1 MCSFTSFCQDF
12 NYSTSG
18 SWIWLKPKEEIESF
32 KKGKEQLEYFYF
44 EKGYY
49 ESVVSNIHRAYLT
62 KEQLALLQDN
72 VLSIKTYIDYE
83 GRIVTLSFMLPENL
97 LKHIPEKILRK
108 LYKAYCNVK
117 FDMNKFKP
125 SPETLNE
132 KKYGILA
139 YRLKP

>member
-1 MCSFTSFCQDF
+1 MKHLLFAFFIMYSLTSFCQDF

-32 KKGKEQLEYFYF
+32 KKGKEQL
-44 EKGYY
+44 
-49 ESVVSNIHRAYLT
+49 
-62 KEQLALLQDN
+62 ALLQDN
-72 VLSIKTYIDYE
+72 DLSIKTYIDYE